1 MNLLTN
7 AIKFTNEGS
16 ITLSVKSNDNITFVI
31 KCKDTGIGI
40 EKQLL
45 KKLN

>member
-16 ITLSVKSNDNITFVI
+16 ITLSVDSKDNQTFVI
-31 KCKDTGIGI
+31 KCKDTGTGI
-40 EKQLL
+40 KKSLL